1 MKQRW
6 KHAKWCLCVAAVLV
20 VGCSVTN
27 SGNPEFFNSLW
38 EAYKEGNAGDDPQA
52 FIEYKEAKKEQ
63 RRFVQ
68 RQTRHDKDYSK
79 RLLLGV
85 IDATTFVASTTLT
98 PVHAENLLLTPIYM
112 VEDYASQL
120 PVGEDAKAPR

>member
-1 MKQRW
+1 MK
-6 KHAKWCLCVAAVLV
+6 ASKWWLCGVAAVF

-38 EAYKEGNAGDDPQA
+38 EAYKENTTDNKEQA
-52 FIEYKEAKKEQ
+52 FIEYKETKKEQ

-68 RQTRHDKDYSK
+68 RQTRHNKDYSK
-79 RLLLGV
+79 RLLLGM

-98 PVHAENLLLTPIYM
+98 PMHTENLFLTPIYM
-112 VEDYASQL
+112 VEDYASTL
-120 PVGEDAKAPR
+120 PIGEDSTPK

>member
-1 MKQRW
+1 MKYT
-6 KHAKWCLCVAAVLV
+6 KWCLCIAAILV
-20 VGCSVTN
+20 VGCSATN

-38 EAYKEGNAGDDPQA
+38 EAYKEGNTSNDPQA
-52 FIEYKEAKKEQ
+52 FIEYKETKKEQ

-85 IDATTFVASTTLT
+85 IDATTFVTSTALT
-98 PVHAENLLLTPIYM
+98 PMHSENLLLTPIYM

-120 PVGEDAKAPR
+120 PVGEERKER